1 MEQTTSKRAYN
12 VSFLIMLFCIFCFTV
27 GQFIPIYFTEPGF
40 RTLFYFVIYILLVIA
55 VSRTIFKRIHKSRK
69 ENVSS
74 AWFYSILIGFA
85 TFVISGL
92 WTLGLFFSV
101 WTEASIYFVKKD
113 NPNIKIIS
121 RYVNEGAFGGGT
133 EPDDYKIVLHRPFLV
148 FFKMETSVD
157 TTKINR
163 VEWTRPQD

>member
-1 MEQTTSKRAYN
+1 MEQATSKRTYN
-12 VSFLIMLFCIFCFTV
+12 ISFLIMLFCIFCFTV
-27 GQFIPIYFTEPGF
+27 GQFIPLYFTDTGF
-40 RTLFYFVIYILLVIA
+40 RMLFYIVICILLVIA

-69 ENVSS
+69 ENISS
-74 AWFYSILIGFA
+74 AWFYSILIGFG
-85 TFVISGL
+85 TFSIFGL
-92 WTLGLFFSV
+92 WTLSLFFSV

-121 RYVNEGAFGGGT
+121 RYLNEGAFGGGT
-133 EPDDYKIVLHRPFLV
+133 EPDDYEIVLHRPFLG

-163 VEWTRPQD
+163 VEWAKP